1 MYYYSSLAY
10 DYDDYIEPSKKIVKR
25 ERKKTATKT
34 FSVLKLFLLL
44 TIMFVGSMVT
54 LYSVCLINTKANE
67 IVSLQKKLKDIKSD
81 NVILEEEISKKFDI
95 NETKKIAQTKLGMHV
110 PLPYQIVYIKKPKQ
124 NYVIKY

>member
-1 MYYYSSLAY
+1 
-10 DYDDYIEPSKKIVKR
+10 
-25 ERKKTATKT
+25 
-34 FSVLKLFLLL
+34 
-44 TIMFVGSMVT
+44 MFVGSMVT

-81 NVILEEEISKKFDI
+81 NVILEEEISRKFDI
-95 NETKKIAQTKLGMHV
+95 NETKKIAQTKLGMNA

>member
-1 MYYYSSLAY
+1 MYYYGSLAY
-10 DYDDYIEPSKKIVKR
+10 EYDDYIEPSKKIVKR

-34 FSVLKLFLLL
+34 FPMLKLFLLL

-54 LYSVCLINTKANE
+54 LYSVCLINTKTNE
-67 IVSLQKKLKDIKSD
+67 IISLQKKLKDIKSD
-81 NVILEEEISKKFDI
+81 NVILEEEISRKFDL
-95 NETKKIAQTKLGMHV
+95 NETKRIAQTKLGMHT

>member
-1 MYYYSSLAY
+1 MYYYGSLAY
-10 DYDDYIEPSKKIVKR
+10 DYDDYVEPSKKNVKR
-25 ERKKTATKT
+25 ERKKVAAKN

-54 LYSVCLINTKANE
+54 LYSICLINTKANE
-67 IVSLQKKLKDIKSD
+67 IVLLQKKLGDIKSD
-81 NVILEEEISKKFDI
+81 NVILEEEISKKFDL
-95 NETKKIAQTKLGMHV
+95 NETKKIAQTKLGMHT